1 MRYMLRE
8 HSIRELLSLYY
19 PLFAILI
26 GVILISLA
34 MGPYQ
39 TLDTQLEYNTTR
51 GVIRWGYPYLDRFGE
66 PHNDSYGDLFN
77 IPPLGFYI
85 QALFLTIFG
94 ATVENGIALTTMFG
108 LASTIIVYRLGKEL
122 YSESTGI
129 FAAALFALTPWQ
141 LILTRAFLVDAQ
153 CLFLSL
159 LYLYFGILA
168 IQKESTKLATVSGVF
183 FAAAFLTKQYAI
195 FMLIPLL
202 LFYVYQR
209 PKNPKRIL
217 SQLITFSLP
226 IVFSNLLWYQIILG
240 KDLLYLFSHNDF
252 KDLNFPEVA
261 PSYSF
266 VTNFLKD
273 YGLGIFFVAAVI
285 FSLTIGLLFW
295 KQIQKKTVKSDLI
308 CLITIVTIIGV
319 DLYLAVNLNLKAPY
333 TSAIKY
339 IYQSLPFFSLVAAS
353 LAHKSISL
361 IKVAKQSAKFKKV
374 LLISVSVLG
383 IVLLAVSI
391 IANMNTAQKLATT
404 SYLIF
409 RVQPGQD
416 VGYSFYVLHPL
427 SQGDPRLIVQFF
439 GFAMVSSGILWR
451 SRNFIRNSF
460 NQTVKVLSQKRHD
473 SMTD

>member
-1 MRYMLRE
+1 
-8 HSIRELLSLYY
+8 
-19 PLFAILI
+19 
-26 GVILISLA
+26 

-168 IQKESTKLATVSGVF
+168 IQKESIKLATVSGVF

-202 LFYVYQR
+202 FLYVYQR

-217 SQLITFSLP
+217 AQLITFSLP
-226 IVFSNLLWYQIILG
+226 VVFSNLLWYQIILG

-353 LAHKSISL
+353 LAQKSISL

-374 LLISVSVLG
+374 LLISVSILG

-427 SQGDPRLIVQFF
+427 SQGDPLLIVQFF
-439 GFAMVSSGILWR
+439 GFVMVSSGILWR

-460 NQTVKVLSQKRHD
+460 NQIFKALSQKRHIQ
-473 SMTD
+473 

>member
-1 MRYMLRE
+1 
-8 HSIRELLSLYY
+8 
-19 PLFAILI
+19 
-26 GVILISLA
+26 

-66 PHNDSYGDLFN
+66 PYNDSYGDLFN

-94 ATVENGIALTTMFG
+94 ATVENGIVLTTMFG
-108 LASTIIVYRLGKEL
+108 LASTIILYRLGKEL
-122 YSESTGI
+122 YGESTGI

-168 IQKESTKLATVSGVF
+168 IQKESIKLATVSGVF
-183 FAAAFLTKQYAI
+183 FAAAFLTKQYAV

-202 LFYVYQR
+202 LLYVYQR
-209 PKNPKRIL
+209 PKNPKLIL

-226 IVFSNLLWYQIILG
+226 VVFSNLLWYQIILG

-252 KDLNFPEVA
+252 KDLNFPEVT

-295 KQIQKKTVKSDLI
+295 KQIQKKTIKSDLI
-308 CLITIVTIIGV
+308 CLITIVTIIVV

-383 IVLLAVSI
+383 IGLLAVSI

-427 SQGDPRLIVQFF
+427 SQGDPLLIVQFF
-439 GFAMVSSGILWR
+439 GFVMLSSGILWR
-451 SRNFIRNSF
+451 SRNFTRNSF
-460 NQTVKVLSQKRHD
+460 NQIVKALSQKQHD

>member
-1 MRYMLRE
+1 MLGE

-26 GVILISLA
+26 GVVLISIA

-51 GVIRWGYPYLDRFGE
+51 GVLRWGYPYLDRFGE
-66 PHNDSYGDLFN
+66 PYNDSYGDLFN
-77 IPPLGFYI
+77 IPPLGFYT

-94 ATVENGIALTTMFG
+94 ATLENGIALTTIFG

-168 IQKESTKLATVSGVF
+168 IRKESIKLATVSGVF
-183 FAAAFLTKQYAI
+183 FATAFLTKQYAV

-202 LFYVYQR
+202 LLYVYQR
-209 PKNPKRIL
+209 QKNLKRIL
-217 SQLITFSLP
+217 GQLAAFSLP
-226 IVFSNLLWYQIILG
+226 VVFSYLLWYQLILG
-240 KDLLYLFSHNDF
+240 KELLYLLNHNDF
-252 KDLNFPEVA
+252 KDLNFPEVT

-266 VTNFLKD
+266 VTNFLID
-273 YGLGIFFVAAVI
+273 YSLGIFFVAAVI
-285 FSLTIGLLFW
+285 FSSIIGLLFW

-339 IYQSLPFFSLVAAS
+339 IYQSLPFFSLAAAS
-353 LAHKSISL
+353 LAHKIISL
-361 IKVAKQSAKFKKV
+361 IKVAKQSVKFKKA

-383 IVLLAVSI
+383 IALLAASI
-391 IANMNTAQKLATT
+391 IANMNTARQLATT

-427 SQGDPRLIVQFF
+427 SQADPLLIVQFF
-439 GFAMVSSGILWR
+439 GFTMVSSGILWR
-451 SRNFIRNSF
+451 SRNFILNSF
-460 NQTVKVLSQKRHD
+460 NQIAKALGQKRHD
-473 SMTD
+473 SSTD

>member
-1 MRYMLRE
+1 
-8 HSIRELLSLYY
+8 
-19 PLFAILI
+19 
-26 GVILISLA
+26 
-34 MGPYQ
+34 
-39 TLDTQLEYNTTR
+39 
-51 GVIRWGYPYLDRFGE
+51 
-66 PHNDSYGDLFN
+66 
-77 IPPLGFYI
+77 YI

-94 ATVENGIALTTMFG
+94 ATLENGIALTTMFG
-108 LASTIIVYRLGKEL
+108 LASTIIVFRLGKEL
-122 YSESTGI
+122 YSEPTGL

-141 LILTRAFLVDAQ
+141 LILTQAFLVDAQ

-168 IQKESTKLATVSGVF
+168 IRKESIKLATLSGVF

-202 LFYVYQR
+202 LLYIYQR

-217 SQLITFSLP
+217 SQLIAFGLP
-226 IVFSNLLWYQIILG
+226 AVFSNLLWYQIILG

-266 VTNFLKD
+266 VINFLKD
-273 YGLGIFFVAAVI
+273 YGLGVFFVAAVI

-295 KQIQKKTVKSDLI
+295 KQVPKKTVKSDLI

-361 IKVAKQSAKFKKV
+361 IKVAKQLAKFKKA
-374 LLISVSVLG
+374 LLISVSILG
-383 IVLLAVSI
+383 IALLAASI
-391 IANMNTAQKLATT
+391 IANMNTARQLATT

-427 SQGDPRLIVQFF
+427 SQGDPLLIVQFF
-439 GFAMVSSGILWR
+439 GFVMVSSGILWR
-451 SRNFIRNSF
+451 SRNFMWNSC
-460 NQTVKVLSQKRHD
+460 NQIVKALG
-473 SMTD
+473 